1 MDVNL
6 VREDS
11 INAAFRPRQDNVVD
25 LASRDRPGRKRL
37 VEQLFDEHA
46 APLRLFLKGR
56 LIPDDD
62 IGDLVQELFSRLLGV
77 DGLEAKMSASTGSN
91 RSYLLTMANNM
102 IVDLQR
108 KSAVRKAYALGQ
120 EALESGGVD
129 ERTPE
134 QIVAAQMEL
143 EAIKGVILD
152 MRPNWRQAFVL
163 HRFRNMSYEDIALHM
178 GMTVKQVEHCI
189 AQAMRRIRRAREK
202 IAGAGERA
210 C

>member
-25 LASRDRPGRKRL
+25 LASRDRPGRRRL

-46 APLRLFLKGR
+46 AALRLFLKGR
-56 LIPDDD
+56 LIPDDE
-62 IGDLVQELFSRLLGV
+62 IEDLVQELFSRLMGV

-108 KSAVRKAYALGQ
+108 KSAVRKAYYPRSRG
-120 EALESGGVD
+120 
-129 ERTPE
+129 T
-134 QIVAAQMEL
+134 
-143 EAIKGVILD
+143 
-152 MRPNWRQAFVL
+152 
-163 HRFRNMSYEDIALHM
+163 
-178 GMTVKQVEHCI
+178 
-189 AQAMRRIRRAREK
+189 
-202 IAGAGERA
+202 GERGSTA
-210 C
+210 SSWPCAPIGGRRLSCIGSGTRVTRTSPCTWG